1 MDVKKYFMMVFMNFS
16 QVTEESEQLF
26 KSILAIHGSSS
37 LNCLFLPFTYWY
49 VNLSFSYC
57 FLGSSLSI
65 PDVISLSVTYIA
77 NIFSHVMTCHLVKLS
92 LLYKTFEGVK
102 VISIFLYDMWFSG
115 QVSNKTCL
123 RSLFLP
129 QSHKDFYVFSSCK
142 TFKVLQFIHIQ
153 STRNQIFI
161 HGLKEL

>member
-1 MDVKKYFMMVFMNFS
+1 MDVKKYFIMVLMNFS
-16 QVTEESEQLF
+16 QVTEESEQHF

-37 LNCLFLPFTYWY
+37 LNCLFLSFTYWY
-49 VNLSFSYC
+49 VDLSFPYC

-65 PDVISLSVTYIA
+65 PDIISLSVTYIA
-77 NIFSHVMTCHLVKLS
+77 NIFSHVMTCHLFKLS

-115 QVSNKTCL
+115 QGSNKTCL
-123 RSLFLP
+123 RSLSLP
-129 QSHKDFYVFSSCK
+129 QSHKDFCIFSCK

-153 STRNQIFI
+153 STWNQSFI
-161 HGLKEL
+161 HGLKQL